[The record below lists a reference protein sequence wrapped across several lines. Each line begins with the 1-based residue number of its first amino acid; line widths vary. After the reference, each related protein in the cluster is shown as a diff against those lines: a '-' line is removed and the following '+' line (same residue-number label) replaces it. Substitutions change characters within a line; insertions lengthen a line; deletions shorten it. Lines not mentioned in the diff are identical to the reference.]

1 MFGFSFGIVKIC
13 DINILKQLYPVKL
26 QVKTTRINNL
36 LEITITNHVTQV
48 KKTWYNKIPR
58 SYIGSTES
66 HY

>member
-1 MFGFSFGIVKIC
+1 MFGSRFVIVKVC

-26 QVKTTRINNL
+26 QVKTRRINNL

-48 KKTWYNKIPR
+48 KKTWYNKIPAR
-58 SYIGSTES
+58 NTGSTES